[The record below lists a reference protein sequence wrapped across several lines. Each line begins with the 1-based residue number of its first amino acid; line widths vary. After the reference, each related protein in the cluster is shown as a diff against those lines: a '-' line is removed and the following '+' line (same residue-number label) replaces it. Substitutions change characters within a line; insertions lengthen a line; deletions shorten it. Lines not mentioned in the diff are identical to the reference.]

1 MTSPT
6 NTQPS
11 VMPDPPPPVRPS
23 RLVLPVLIIMLVVAA
38 GFGVVRAAAWM
49 GGSVREA
56 LESRDEDDV
65 IEVVPGIDVSI
76 EIPAGSTAEDIGEL
90 LVEAGVIGSARQ
102 FESAVDTAGVANSLK
117 AGSFDLVTGMNPD
130 AVINTLI
137 AGPSV
142 RVYKVT
148 IPEGLRVTEMLD
160 LLADESGIERA
171 EFEAALFSGE
181 VTTTLHTIPAE
192 PTFADWEGLLFP
204 DTYEFSEQSSASD
217 ILNRLA
223 RTMQVRMES
232 VDWTAFEEAGFSR
245 YEGIIIAS
253 LIESEVQ
260 VAEERPLVS
269 SVIRNR
275 LEIGEILGID
285 ASTLYAQGIRA
296 ASEINVNFDS
306 PYNTRRYGGI
316 PPGPISAPGLASLEA
331 AANPADTD
339 FLYYVLADADGSH
352 VFAETLEQ
360 HNANVEISREAGLLG

>member
-6 NTQPS
+6 NTTPS
-11 VMPDPPPPVRPS
+11 VTPDPPPPVRPS
-23 RLVLPVLIIMLVVAA
+23 KLIVPIIVMVLVIGA
-38 GFGVVRAAAWM
+38 GFGVVKAATWL

-56 LESRDEDDV
+56 LESSGDEDV
-65 IEVVPGIDVSI
+65 VEVEPGIEVSI
-76 EIPAGSTAEDIGEL
+76 EVPAGATAEDIAEL
-90 LVEAGVIGSARQ
+90 LVDAGVIGSARQ

-117 AGSFDLVTGMNPD
+117 AGSFDLTTGMNPD

-137 AGPSV
+137 AGPTI

-148 IPEGLRVTEMLD
+148 IPEGLRVTEMID
-160 LLADESGIERA
+160 LLAEESEIERP
-171 EFEAALFSGE
+171 EFEEALFSGQ

-204 DTYEFSEQSSASD
+204 DTYEFSEESTASD

-223 RTMQVRMES
+223 RTMQVRMDS
-232 VDWTAFEEAGFSR
+232 VDWTAFEEAGFTK

-296 ASEINVNFDS
+296 ASEIDVDFDS

-331 AANPADTD
+331 AANPADSE
-339 FLYYVLADADGSH
+339 FLYYVLADEDGSH
-352 VFAETLEQ
+352 AFAETLEE
-360 HNANVEISREAGLLG
+360 HNANVAVSREAGLLG

>member
-6 NTQPS
+6 DTTPS
-11 VMPDPPPPVRPS
+11 AVPEPPPPVRPG
-23 RLVLPVLIIMLVVAA
+23 RLILPLVIIVMVVVA
-38 GFGVVRAAAWM
+38 GFGVVRAATWM
-49 GGSVREA
+49 GGSVRDA
-56 LESRDEDDV
+56 LESSDDDV
-65 IEVVPGIDVSI
+65 IEVEPGLQVSV
-76 EIPAGSTAEDIGEL
+76 EIPAGSTAEDIAEL

-102 FESAVDTAGVANSLK
+102 FESAVDTAGVAGSLK
-117 AGSFDLVTGMNPD
+117 AGSFDLITGMNPD

-148 IPEGLRVTEMLD
+148 VPEGLRVTEMID
-160 LLADESGIERA
+160 LLAEESGIERA
-171 EFEAALFSGE
+171 EFEDALFSGQ

-204 DTYEFSEQSSASD
+204 DTYEFSEESTASD

-223 RTMQVRMES
+223 RTMQVRVDS
-232 VDWTAFEEAGFSR
+232 VDWAAFEAAGFSR

-269 SVIRNR
+269 SVIHNR

-296 ASEINVNFDS
+296 ASEIDVDFDS

-331 AANPADTD
+331 AANPADSD
-339 FLYYVLADADGSH
+339 FLYYVLADEDGSH
-352 VFAETLEQ
+352 VFAETLEE
-360 HNANVEISREAGLLG
+360 HNENVARSREAGLLG